1 MDVASPTLGGL
12 EMELAKFLNRAPPNN
27 LAVIRQFICLYISI
41 TKLQVLRFLGGASVM
56 KVAVRCG

>member
-27 LAVIRQFICLYISI
+27 LAVIRQFICI